1 MFHIL
6 YSNNMKLQVILCVGE
21 KLGIWGDLLE
31 GLRGG
36 DFVREALPLRM

>member
-1 MFHIL
+1 MMYCIL
-6 YSNNMKLQVILCVGE
+6 IYSNMVNVSLLQVILCVGE

-36 DFVREALPLRM
+36 DFVR